1 MDKLKY
7 TIKYVSNDTEDKYY
21 SHDKLPL
28 SFTLTEDR
36 TLKMLSIL
44 DTYFD
49 VEKKNVTDEFIS
61 KLEEIAYNVV
71 DSFNTVLEDVVDK
84 FEKLELKEEKRYNN
98 VVNSD
103 ITFGKDYYTIKVSIE
118 KDYVNLYV
126 YDLLGDDSEKYILNL
141 SGLKNPNTNQVYMCA
156 VSLLMDL
163 YNFTNTLSTNL
174 YYDVNKLFSK

>member
-7 TIKYVSNDTEDKYY
+7 TIKYVSNDTEDKFYN
-21 SHDKLPL
+21 HDKLPL

-61 KLEEIAYNVV
+61 KLEEIAYSVV

-98 VVNSD
+98 
-103 ITFGKDYYTIKVSIE
+103 IGRR
-118 KDYVNLYV
+118 
-126 YDLLGDDSEKYILNL
+126 
-141 SGLKNPNTNQVYMCA
+141 C
-156 VSLLMDL
+156 
-163 YNFTNTLSTNL
+163 
-174 YYDVNKLFSK
+174 